1 MLIFHLKKKK
11 KKKKQGRENIIID
24 KMREKLLQ
32 DNDDTYVKYNPEDNS
47 YELKTNNEKGNKE
60 YIIKGLYALNKK
72 LKKN

>member
-1 MLIFHLKKKK
+1 MLIFHLKKK

-24 KMREKLLQ
+24 KIREKLLQ
-32 DNDDTYVKYNPEDNS
+32 DNDDTYVQYNPEDNS

-60 YIIKGLYALNKK
+60 YIIKELYALNKK

>member
-1 MLIFHLKKKK
+1 MLIFHLKKK

-24 KMREKLLQ
+24 KIREKLLQ

-47 YELKTNNEKGNKE
+47 YELKTNNEKGNEE

-72 LKKN
+72 LKQN